1 MVLHLGNQRIYLL
14 LACLFCGWVGVNGYS
29 YIKGKVRSDSISPCP
44 GLYCGRI
51 PLSGED
57 EGFLSPCGQCP
68 RGWRVSNNTNSI
80 CQKCEE
86 APELYD
92 WFYLAFMALFV
103 LVLHWIFIDKVAK
116 RRKLTREILLTHIC
130 AALEVTI
137 SSVLTLLWAEPF
149 GSFSLVSCHYQHL
162 GDWYTALH
170 NPNPNYE
177 EIIHCT
183 QEAIYPL
190 YTLIFVFYV
199 LCLAFMLLLRPLVF
213 AKFLCSRNHGVGK
226 AIYAALYFFPIL
238 ALLHAIFGGLIY
250 VSFPYIV
257 VTLSVISS
265 ASHFAFKIDQTPR
278 KLFLGCF
285 TDSRNAVILVGHWLI
300 HAFGILSIT
309 RLKDPSLHASLCTL
323 VPLPAVFYI
332 ITSKFTHPANFDSDT
347 LR

>member
-1 MVLHLGNQRIYLL
+1 MVLHLGNQRICLL

-44 GLYCGRI
+44 GL
-51 PLSGED
+51 
-57 EGFLSPCGQCP
+57 PCGQCP

-190 YTLIFVFYV
+190 YTLIFCLLNSYV
-199 LCLAFMLLLRPLVF
+199 LEITESGKPFMQP
-213 AKFLCSRNHGVGK
+213 STSS
-226 AIYAALYFFPIL
+226 LYWLYSMRF
-238 ALLHAIFGGLIY
+238 FGGLIY

-265 ASHFAFKIDQTPR
+265 ASHFAFKSTKLQGNYSWDVSQTQEMR
-278 KLFLGCF
+278 RFIICLKLN
-285 TDSRNAVILVGHWLI
+285 R
-300 HAFGILSIT
+300 
-309 RLKDPSLHASLCTL
+309 
-323 VPLPAVFYI
+323 VPTFE
-332 ITSKFTHPANFDSDT
+332 FMNH
-347 LR
+347 R